1 MIVAGRGSAARQ
13 HSSRHKRDQNIAM
26 MLILLVL
33 VFGFCNSFRI
43 ITNLYEVTDVLF
55 SKSVL
60 FKYQGQWE
68 NGQQKKLRRIT

>member
-1 MIVAGRGSAARQ
+1 MLIVSGRGRAGRQ

-43 ITNLYEVTDVLF
+43 VTNLYEVIHVIFDKWL
-55 SKSVL
+55 
-60 FKYQGQWE
+60 
-68 NGQQKKLRRIT
+68 